1 MRPGGTP
8 GLKGGKEVRGIL
20 LALHGSKDPSWSEVA
35 EGYRRLLS
43 EHFELVEVGYLE
55 YNSPSLREALEALV
69 SEGADSIVVVPLFI
83 SLGTH
88 LKEDLPRTLG
98 ITGGYAEL
106 NGRKVSVKVADPI
119 GVDARVA
126 EVLVERARSA
136 AKSL

>member
-1 MRPGGTP
+1 M
-8 GLKGGKEVRGIL
+8 GIL
-20 LALHGSKDPSWSEVA
+20 LALHGSKDPSWSKVA

-43 EHFELVEVGYLE
+43 GHFELVEVGYLE

-69 SEGADSIVVVPLFI
+69 SKGADGVVVVPLFI

-88 LKEDLPRTLG
+88 LKKDFPRTLG
-98 ITGGYAEL
+98 LTGGYAEL
-106 NGRKVSVKVADPI
+106 NGRKVAVKIADPI

-136 AKSL
+136 AKSP

>member
-69 SEGADSIVVVPLFI
+69 SKGADSIVDRSGLT
-83 SLGTH
+83 LR
-88 LKEDLPRTLG
+88 RTSPG
-98 ITGGYAEL
+98 PWA
-106 NGRKVSVKVADPI
+106 SPADT
-119 GVDARVA
+119 
-126 EVLVERARSA
+126 RS
-136 AKSL
+136 